1 MHPYSTDSSER
12 KWIPVLI
19 LIVSILVALVLKN
32 WWETTQFVG
41 LLTQLHL
48 VIGLLIDF
56 SAIFFYEIFD
66 YAFDK
71 WLWKFSSFIPFMN
84 VPDLNGKWEG
94 NLNSSFKDKIDGDL
108 INVKATIQ
116 ITQTWQ
122 EIEIRLKTDKSKSK
136 TVTAA
141 FFTKN
146 PNAIELS
153 YQYQS
158 DPEPN
163 SVKSMH
169 THKGTGW
176 VTLAP
181 NMNSFEGG
189 YYNGRDSKN
198 HGSLKFE
205 KKYSN

>member
-12 KWIPVLI
+12 TWIPLLI
-19 LIVSILVALVLKN
+19 LIFSIPAALILKN
-32 WWETTQFVG
+32 LWDG
-41 LLTQLHL
+41 LHL
-48 VIGLLIDF
+48 VGTLDQLHSFIGLLIDF
-56 SAIFFYEIFD
+56 SVIFFYKLFYDLFD
-66 YAFDK
+66 N
-71 WLWKFSSFIPFMN
+71 WLWKFSSFIPFRN
-84 VPDLNGKWEG
+84 VPNLNGKWEG
-94 NLNSSFKDKIDGDL
+94 NLNSSFKDKTDDDL
-108 INVKATIQ
+108 TNVKAMIQ
-116 ITQTWQ
+116 ISQTWQ
-122 EIEIRLKTDKSKSK
+122 EIEIRLKTNNSKSK

-153 YQYQS
+153 YQYQN
-158 DPEPN
+158 DPNPN
-163 SVKSMH
+163 AIKSMH

-181 NMNSFEGG
+181 EMNSFEGG

-205 KKYSN
+205 KIND